1 MTCFGFDRA
10 LVVSVDGW
18 VISRA
23 TGCWRACFSD
33 LFFTTLRL
41 NLDIQFDSID
51 IQFDSLID
59 IELEL
64 ALRTA
69 LM

>member
-1 MTCFGFDRA
+1 M
-10 LVVSVDGW
+10 
-18 VISRA
+18 ISELLGA
-23 TGCWRACFSD
+23 GDFTFQI

-41 NLDIQFDSID
+41 NHD

-64 ALRTA
+64 ALCTA
-69 LM
+69 IM